1 MSFSF
6 LSIEWRA
13 IRTSLSRRV
22 WCSSFVRSSQ
32 RFYPCRNV
40 RAHVAVVVVG
50 VRDIFLRMCLYVPLI
65 VGRARETIDLNLSL
79 ELTVGCIGFGRS
91 TEFSFLDSSTMTFT
105 WDAKNNFIL
114 SHGVTLYQPQ
124 ATTAETIHWPSIVNE
139 IRLEISSTPSV
150 ICWPDGSFRET
161 HAFDLA
167 IERSVRTTTQ
177 WFPSHWR
184 CVRLWTG
191 WDVSHWPVL
200 AFRASL
206 YSTLKHRYLQSLC
219 QKIEADQQ
227 VTLEIVYELV
237 RHVRAKR
244 IDAVDIEKVFTEWNS
259 Q

>member
-1 MSFSF
+1 MEYFRYEYAVNLRRAQVMREPKVSCSHEAWRSRCGIDDETKSKVNPLLIIIVRQRHCLPACLLVWKRGERMDSDLKRRVSCLSFSF
-6 LSIEWRA
+6 LSIEWRRA

-40 RAHVAVVVVG
+40 RAHVAVVV
-50 VRDIFLRMCLYVPLI
+50 RDIFLRMCVYVPLI

-124 ATTAETIHWPSIVNE
+124 ASTADKIHWPSIVNE

-150 ICWPDGSFRET
+150 ICWPDGLFAPHT
-161 HAFDLA
+161 P
-167 IERSVRTTTQ
+167 SV
-177 WFPSHWR
+177 
-184 CVRLWTG
+184 
-191 WDVSHWPVL
+191 
-200 AFRASL
+200 
-206 YSTLKHRYLQSLC
+206 
-219 QKIEADQQ
+219 
-227 VTLEIVYELV
+227 
-237 RHVRAKR
+237 
-244 IDAVDIEKVFTEWNS
+244 
-259 Q
+259 